1 MKIPELI
8 SYLKLIEQHT
18 PGIEIALSRDDEGN
32 GLYIPYYSGAKW
44 ALVDKD
50 DYGDIFGHIGLIE
63 LLEEFN
69 EFETNDMSELIEEYL
84 KVKDTEEFKDFLE
97 DNGYEEWELMAQI

>member
-18 PGIEIALSRDDEGN
+18 PGIDVVLSVDDEGN
-32 GLYIPYYSGAKW
+32 GLYIPYYSGATW
-44 ALVDKD
+44 ALVNKD
-50 DYGDIFGHIGLIE
+50 NPRDTFGHIGLID

-69 EFETNDMSELIEEYL
+69 EFETDDMSELIKEYL
-84 KVKDTEEFKDFLE
+84 RVKDTEEFKEFLE